1 MSSSCPDADAQAPA
15 AAVPHAPR
23 IDEPGFRIRESH
35 VDGTVDV
42 MADIGVSAGRL
53 VDRLAI
59 HTPIASILT
68 GAAVEGGRLLLTF
81 TRPQR

>member
-1 MSSSCPDADAQAPA
+1 MTTSSPEQDDQAPD
-15 AAVPHAPR
+15 AAVPRAPR
-23 IDEPGFRIRESH
+23 LDEPGFRIRESH

-59 HTPIASILT
+59 HTPIASVLT
-68 GAAVEGGRLLLTF
+68 SAAVEGGRLLLTF